1 MVYRSLLIA
10 FLFLVLP
17 CCKPGG
23 TGTASAPGKAQ
34 VISVDEYRVWR
45 LMDVNTTPGVAD
57 AGQLPVKYQILKLD
71 IKKVKTRLRA
81 LEPQEKVPNQLRYE
95 KTTEEDVLLQLPW
108 NDGRFYTFTVKPS
121 NIFSPELAKKFPD
134 IRSYSGEKTDDGAT
148 HLRLDINPSGLYA
161 MITAPSQT
169 LFIRPLDEEG
179 SLYLCYDKDDVD
191 RDNKKYYEPPIKT
204 RSNR

>member
-1 MVYRSLLIA
+1 MYRSLLIA

-34 VISVDEYRVWR
+34 VISVDKYKVWR
-45 LMDVNTTPGVAD
+45 LMDASTTTAVVD
-57 AGQLPVKYQILKLD
+57 AGQLPRKYQILMLD
-71 IKKVKTRLRA
+71 IKKVKARLRT
-81 LEPQEKVPNQLRYE
+81 LEPKEKVPNQLRYE
-95 KTTEEDVLLQLPW
+95 NTTEDEVLLQLPW
-108 NDGRFYTFTVKPS
+108 NDGWFYTFTVKPS

-134 IRSYSGEKTDDGAT
+134 IRSYSGEKIDDGAT

-169 LFIRPLDEEG
+169 LFIRPLDEGE